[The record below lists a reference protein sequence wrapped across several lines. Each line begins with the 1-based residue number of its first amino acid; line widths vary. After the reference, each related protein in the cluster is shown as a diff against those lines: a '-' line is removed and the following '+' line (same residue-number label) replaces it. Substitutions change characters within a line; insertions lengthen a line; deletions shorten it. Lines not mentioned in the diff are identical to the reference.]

1 MARLNILLNFLSLV
15 WPTGYIRW
23 KNETRFCLI
32 AFVPFSPFILYQQ
45 VKTMRTKTSHMVRE
59 NEELL
64 QKLEKLANISGGVDP
79 DQHLMMVENASLVQ
93 AENDLLKEKVV
104 NLRRQQQYNEDN
116 FRSKFRELKS
126 QVGFN
131 IGHFKLYSLTSN
143 YSWLPQV
150 INWTGF

>member
-1 MARLNILLNFLSLV
+1 
-15 WPTGYIRW
+15 
-23 KNETRFCLI
+23 
-32 AFVPFSPFILYQQ
+32 
-45 VKTMRTKTSHMVRE
+45 MRTKTSHMVRE

-79 DQHLMMVENASLVQ
+79 DQHLMMAENASLVQ

-104 NLRRQQQYNEDN
+104 NLRRQQQYTEDN

-131 IGHFKLYSLTSN
+131 IGHFKQYSLTSD
-143 YSWLPQV
+143 YS
-150 INWTGF
+150 

>member
-1 MARLNILLNFLSLV
+1 
-15 WPTGYIRW
+15 
-23 KNETRFCLI
+23 
-32 AFVPFSPFILYQQ
+32 
-45 VKTMRTKTSHMVRE
+45 MRTKTSHMVRE

-79 DQHLMMVENASLVQ
+79 DQHLMMAENASLVQ

-131 IGHFKLYSLTSN
+131 IGHFKKYSLTSD
-143 YSWLPQV
+143 YS
-150 INWTGF
+150 

>member
-1 MARLNILLNFLSLV
+1 MI
-15 WPTGYIRW
+15 
-23 KNETRFCLI
+23 KNEARYCLI

-79 DQHLMMVENASLVQ
+79 DQHLMMAENASLVQ

-131 IGHFKLYSLTSN
+131 IRHFKQYSLTSN
-143 YSWLPQV
+143 YS
-150 INWTGF
+150 